1 MFKLQQIQ
9 QQQKILKF
17 IQQEELQLT
26 IAENEQYRWL
36 TFRDTVQTVMDK
48 KRPFAP
54 VLPHLSAMIMALFYQ
69 PMPKNILEM
78 GLGGGALR
86 RFFHQHFATSTITS
100 IELEPSIVGTYD
112 EFFNPYRDTRNIVVG
127 DAQKEI
133 KNQQNVDI
141 AFIDLYSQNG
151 RPEFLQQECFYR
163 DCFNSLTPEGIL
175 VANLISPL
183 TMENQVIIDMLESIL
198 EVPVKVF
205 SVPGFKNKIVMAS
218 RKKLSH
224 IPYDASLMAMSQ
236 RFHLSLNDIIEM
248 K

>member
-1 MFKLQQIQ
+1 MFKLQQLQ

-17 IQQEELQLT
+17 IQWQDLQLT

-36 TFRDTVQTVMDK
+36 TIGDTVQTVMDK
-48 KRPFAP
+48 KQPHAP

-86 RFFHQHFATSTITS
+86 RFFGHHFPSANMAS
-100 IELEPSIVGTYD
+100 IELEPSIISTYH
-112 EFFNPYRDTRNIVVG
+112 EFFNPNADVQNIVLG
-127 DAQKEI
+127 DAVEEI
-133 KNQQNVDI
+133 KNQESLDI
-141 AFIDLYSQNG
+141 AFVDLFSQASS
-151 RPEFLQQECFYR
+151 PEFLQREDFYR
-163 DCFNSLTPEGIL
+163 DCLKSLTPEGVL
-175 VANLISPL
+175 VVNLISPL
-183 TMENQVIIDMLESIL
+183 AMENQVIIDMLESIL

-205 SVPGFKNKIVMAS
+205 SVPGFKNKVVMAS

-224 IPYDASLMAMSQ
+224 IPYDASLMTMSQ
-236 RFHLSLNDIIEM
+236 RFQLSLNDIIEM